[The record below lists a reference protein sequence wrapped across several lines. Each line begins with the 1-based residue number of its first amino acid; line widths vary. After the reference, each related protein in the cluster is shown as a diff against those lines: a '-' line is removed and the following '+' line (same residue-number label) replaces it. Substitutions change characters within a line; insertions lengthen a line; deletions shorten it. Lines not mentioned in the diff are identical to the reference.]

1 MLIWGLIMTD
11 YRKYFFIFFA
21 LTFLLSGCMSYTTL
35 QSPNTLNPGKAI
47 LGAGTALP
55 ISDNEVKFY
64 PEINARIGLFNH
76 FDIGAKYSAP
86 SLFFFDGKYQIIE
99 DPLYLSADL
108 GWSYFS
114 YAGGIAGSKGTFTA
128 WYPMIIAGQ
137 DHWYA
142 AVKEVYGETQ
152 GEVDIF
158 GLFKFSSSGWIST
171 NVTVGGII
179 GTNVRLLP
187 ELNFIIPKEGKV
199 LFVPAF
205 GLQFAL

>member
-1 MLIWGLIMTD
+1 MPD
-11 YRKYFFIFFA
+11 YKKYFIIFLA
-21 LTFLLSGCMSYTTL
+21 LAFLLSGCMSYTTL
-35 QSPNTLNPGKAI
+35 QSPKTLGPGKVI
-47 LGAGTALP
+47 LGGGAALP
-55 ISDNEVKFY
+55 ISDNEVKVY

-99 DPLYLSADL
+99 NPFYLSADL

-114 YAGGIAGSKGTFTA
+114 YDGSIAGSKGTFTA

-158 GLFKFSSSGWIST
+158 GLFKFSSSGWLST

-187 ELNFIIPKEGKV
+187 ELNFIIPNKGKV

>member
-1 MLIWGLIMTD
+1 MTD
-11 YRKYFFIFFA
+11 YKKYCLIFFSLA
-21 LTFLLSGCMSYTTL
+21 FLLSGCMSYTTL
-35 QSPNTLNPGKAI
+35 QSPKTLKPGKVI
-47 LGAGTALP
+47 LGAGTAIP
-55 ISDNEVKFY
+55 ISDNEAKFY
-64 PEINARIGLFNH
+64 PELNARIGLFNN
-76 FDIGAKYSAP
+76 FDVGAKYSAP
-86 SLFFFDGKYQIIE
+86 SLIFLDGKYQIIE
-99 DPLYLSADL
+99 NPFYLSADL

-114 YAGGIAGSKGTFTA
+114 YSGDVAGSKGTFTA
-128 WYPMIIAGQ
+128 WYPMIIVGQ

-152 GEVDIF
+152 GEVDVF
-158 GLFKFSSSGWIST
+158 GLYKLTSSGWIST
-171 NVTVGGII
+171 NVSVGGII